1 MKFRLLLL
9 LLLSVISASASAGE
23 LSFSGELVYD
33 AAFQVD
39 DSEIQ
44 KQQLLSIND
53 VDYYFNGGA
62 SVSARV
68 NLNYDIDNR
77 LHRDYDSVFTYS
89 DASKPYYFDNGWA
102 DLRELYVD
110 IPLNGHFLRLGKQ
123 HVAWG
128 ATDGLRVLDIVN
140 PVDYK
145 EFVLAPFEESRIP
158 TWMINYSHR
167 FDQYTAQLLIIPD
180 QTLSFVPNGAFMPTS
195 PLVSPTINPSRA
207 ATFENEH
214 PDELRGETDVALR
227 VGRSFSGHDVNLVI
241 ARQTDKDYVYR
252 REATSEGV
260 TYRPYAPRSNI
271 YGASYS
277 TAMGDYV
284 LRSELAYS
292 TDKAYFTQSN
302 EGNGIDLARTAN
314 YGIALDWYGASDSVI
329 TFQLFQDI
337 ILESAN
343 NLYQDKTETTWS
355 LNLSKDLLN
364 QRYVVEA
371 MIMQNLNRQDGFTS
385 FNIRHNFSDSVTLK
399 AGFDYFFGDTDGLF
413 GQFSDKDR
421 LTFAAHYTF

>member
-9 LLLSVISASASAGE
+9 LSIISTGASAGE
-23 LSFSGELVYD
+23 FSFSGELVYD
-33 AAFQVD
+33 AAFQID
-39 DSEIQ
+39 DSKLQ

-68 NLNYDIDNR
+68 NLNHDIDNR

-89 DASKPYYFDNGWA
+89 DASQPYYFEDGRV

-110 IPLNGHFLRLGKQ
+110 IPLKGNFLRLGKQ

-140 PVDYK
+140 PVDYE

-158 TWMINYSHR
+158 TWMVNYSHH

-180 QTLSFVPNGAFMPTS
+180 QTLSFVPDGVFMPTS
-195 PLVSPTINPSRA
+195 PLASPTIDDSRA
-207 ATFENEH
+207 ITVEYEH
-214 PDELRGETDVALR
+214 PDELNGETDVALR
-227 VGRSFSGHDVNLVI
+227 VGRSFSGHDINLVV

-252 REATSEGV
+252 REKDSDGTL
-260 TYRPYAPRSNI
+260 YQPYAPRRNI

-277 TAMGDYV
+277 TAVNDYV

-292 TDKAYFTQSN
+292 TDKAYFNRSN
-302 EGNGIDLARTAN
+302 EGGGIDLARTAN
-314 YGIALDWYGASDSVI
+314 YGIAVDWYGASDSIV
-329 TFQLFQDI
+329 TLQLFQDI
-337 ILESAN
+337 ILESAA

-355 LNLSKDLLN
+355 LNLSKELSN
-364 QRYVVEA
+364 QRYVFEA
-371 MIMQNLNRQDGFTS
+371 MIMQNINRQDGFTS
-385 FNIRHNFSDSVTLK
+385 LGIRYNFSDSVTLK
-399 AGFDYFFGDTDGLF
+399 AGVDYFFGDTDGLF

-421 LTFAAHYTF
+421 LIFAAHYTF